1 MSSEETGKKIKELRR
16 KKNMTQQ
23 ELAEKCG
30 FTNSLLSKIENGQ
43 TGSAVATLSKIAAVL
58 GVSLAW
64 LLQEDSNHPLV
75 IMKKEARQAVSAG
88 EEKGYLYEPLAI
100 QSTSSMIE
108 PVIVSVLPQNKELK
122 PYTHSED
129 EFILVLSGEINLK
142 FDGKDQ
148 YLKEGDSAYF
158 NGRTPHVFLPVNNNE
173 AKVLSIFVSNTK

>member
-1 MSSEETGKKIKELRR
+1 MNSQEIGKKIKELRR

-43 TGSAVATLSKIAAVL
+43 TGSAIATLSKIAAAL

-64 LLQEDSNHPLV
+64 LLQEDQSEPLV
-75 IMKKEARQAVSAG
+75 IMKKEERQTVAAG
-88 EEKGYLYEPLAI
+88 EEKGYLYEPLANH
-100 QSTSSMIE
+100 SANSKIE
-108 PVIVSVLPQNKELK
+108 PVIVRVLPENKSLQ

-129 EFILVLSGEINLK
+129 EFILVLSGEINLN

-148 YLKEGDSAYF
+148 YLKAGDSAYF
-158 NGRTPHVFLPVNNNE
+158 KGTTPHVFLPVNDQE
-173 AKVLSIFVSNTK
+173 AKVLSVFVAHLE